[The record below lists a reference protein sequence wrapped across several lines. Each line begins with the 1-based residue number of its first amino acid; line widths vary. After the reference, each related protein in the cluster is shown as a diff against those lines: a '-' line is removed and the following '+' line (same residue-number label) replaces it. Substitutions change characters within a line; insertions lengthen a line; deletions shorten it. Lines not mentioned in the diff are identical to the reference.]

1 MFYSPI
7 TEYARVFFVLY
18 ESFISIFEKKKK
30 KIKLI
35 PVDSI
40 EEEDDGFPFIIY

>member
-18 ESFISIFEKKKK
+18 ESFISIFEKKK
-30 KIKLI
+30 IKLI

-40 EEEDDGFPFIIY
+40 EEEEDDGFPFIIY

>member
-7 TEYARVFFVLY
+7 SEFARVFFVLY
-18 ESFISIFEKKKK
+18 ENFISIFEKN